1 MGGVLTLDA
10 AFLGSVPADLGKALL
25 ERARAD
31 CGPVLHRAIESMREP
46 LATMAGYH
54 LGWWNAD
61 RSTAAGSSGKYF
73 RAALVYA
80 AAAACGG
87 DVGDATPVSAAVE
100 LVHNFTLL
108 HDDVMDGDATRRG
121 RPTVWSVWG
130 VGGAILLGDALHATA
145 VRILTGLT
153 DECVAVRAIRRLQMS
168 CLDLCIGQFEDCLLE
183 GQPEVTVDDYLRM
196 AAGKTAALAE
206 VFVGPVAQGYASG
219 EVTVLLASP
228 RSFCAGVERAIE
240 TVKRVLDVAEGPVYV
255 RKQIVHN
262 TVVVAELRDRGAVFV
277 EDLDEIPDPPP
288 PGAVVVF
295 SAHGVSPAV
304 RAGADERGLQV
315 VDATCPL
322 VAKVHAEAARFA
334 ARGDTVVFI
343 GHAGHEETEGTLG
356 VAPRSTLLV
365 QTPADVAALNLPEGT
380 QLSYLTQTTLA
391 LDETADVIDA
401 LRARFP
407 TLGQPPSEDICYA
420 TTNRQRALQSMVGE
434 CDVVLVIGSCN
445 SSNSR
450 RLVELAQRSGT
461 PAYLID
467 GPDDIEPEWLS
478 SVSTIG
484 VTAGAS
490 APPRLVGQVIDALR
504 GYASITVVERS
515 IATETV
521 RFGLPKQVRAQ

>member
-183 GQPEVTVDDYLRM
+183 GQPEVTVDDYLWM
-196 AAGKTAALAE
+196 AAGKTAALTGCCCAL
-206 VFVGPVAQGYASG
+206 GALVA
-219 EVTVLLASP
+219 
-228 RSFCAGVERAIE
+228 
-240 TVKRVLDVAEGPVYV
+240 
-255 RKQIVHN
+255 N
-262 TVVVAELRDRGAVFV
+262 
-277 EDLDEIPDPPP
+277 
-288 PGAVVVF
+288 
-295 SAHGVSPAV
+295 
-304 RAGADERGLQV
+304 AD
-315 VDATCPL
+315 DATI
-322 VAKVHAEAARFA
+322 AALERF
-334 ARGDTVVFI
+334 
-343 GHAGHEETEGTLG
+343 GHELGLAFQCVDDLIGIWGDPGVTGKPVGNDLARRKATLP
-356 VAPRSTLLV
+356 V
-365 QTPADVAALNLPEGT
+365 VAALN
-380 QLSYLTQTTLA
+380 S
-391 LDETADVIDA
+391 
-401 LRARFP
+401 R
-407 TLGQPPSEDICYA
+407 SEAA
-420 TTNRQRALQSMVGE
+420 T
-434 CDVVLVIGSCN
+434 
-445 SSNSR
+445 
-450 RLVELAQRSGT
+450 ELAALYQA
-461 PAYLID
+461 PAAM
-467 GPDDIEPEWLS
+467 
-478 SVSTIG
+478 
-484 VTAGAS
+484 TAS
-490 APPRLVGQVIDALR
+490 D
-504 GYASITVVERS
+504 VERATALVKVAGGGHVAQRCADERIQAA
-515 IATETV
+515 IAALPDAV
-521 RFGLPKQVRAQ
+521 RSPDLIALSQLICRREC

>member
-54 LGWWNAD
+54 LGAWNAD

-196 AAGKTAALAE
+196 AAGKTAALTGCCCAL
-206 VFVGPVAQGYASG
+206 GALVA
-219 EVTVLLASP
+219 
-228 RSFCAGVERAIE
+228 
-240 TVKRVLDVAEGPVYV
+240 
-255 RKQIVHN
+255 N
-262 TVVVAELRDRGAVFV
+262 
-277 EDLDEIPDPPP
+277 
-288 PGAVVVF
+288 
-295 SAHGVSPAV
+295 
-304 RAGADERGLQV
+304 AD
-315 VDATCPL
+315 DAT
-322 VAKVHAEAARFA
+322 
-334 ARGDTVVFI
+334 
-343 GHAGHEETEGTLG
+343 
-356 VAPRSTLLV
+356 
-365 QTPADVAALNLPEGT
+365 
-380 QLSYLTQTTLA
+380 
-391 LDETADVIDA
+391 
-401 LRARFP
+401 
-407 TLGQPPSEDICYA
+407 
-420 TTNRQRALQSMVGE
+420 
-434 CDVVLVIGSCN
+434 
-445 SSNSR
+445 
-450 RLVELAQRSGT
+450 
-461 PAYLID
+461 
-467 GPDDIEPEWLS
+467 IEP
-478 SVSTIG
+478 
-484 VTAGAS
+484 
-490 APPRLVGQVIDALR
+490 PR
-504 GYASITVVERS
+504 
-515 IATETV
+515 
-521 RFGLPKQVRAQ
+521 

>member
-183 GQPEVTVDDYLRM
+183 GQPEPPRHVRRLQFLERM
-196 AAGKTAALAE
+196 G
-206 VFVGPVAQGYASG
+206 S
-219 EVTVLLASP
+219 
-228 RSFCAGVERAIE
+228 C
-240 TVKRVLDVAEGPVYV
+240 
-255 RKQIVHN
+255 
-262 TVVVAELRDRGAVFV
+262 
-277 EDLDEIPDPPP
+277 
-288 PGAVVVF
+288 
-295 SAHGVSPAV
+295 
-304 RAGADERGLQV
+304 QV
-315 VDATCPL
+315 V
-322 VAKVHAEAARFA
+322 H
-334 ARGDTVVFI
+334 RG
-343 GHAGHEETEGTLG
+343 GTR
-356 VAPRSTLLV
+356 RSCV
-365 QTPADVAALNLPEGT
+365 SGRCGW
-380 QLSYLTQTTLA
+380 S
-391 LDETADVIDA
+391 
-401 LRARFP
+401 
-407 TLGQPPSEDICYA
+407 
-420 TTNRQRALQSMVGE
+420 
-434 CDVVLVIGSCN
+434 
-445 SSNSR
+445 
-450 RLVELAQRSGT
+450 QRS
-461 PAYLID
+461 A
-467 GPDDIEPEWLS
+467 
-478 SVSTIG
+478 VSTIRSG
-484 VTAGAS
+484 QRSVRSPVYLVLAARRRCVSGCARRRS
-490 APPRLVGQVIDALR
+490 MPAHGPGPR
-504 GYASITVVERS
+504 
-515 IATETV
+515 
-521 RFGLPKQVRAQ
+521 PKNPLS